1 MRCVWN
7 DKKSKPKKANNK
19 YNELYYNSKVLS
31 KKYYFCTKN
40 TKLKNNGVKNI

>member
-19 YNELYYNSKVLS
+19 YNELYCNSKVLS
-31 KKYYFCTKN
+31 KKYHFCTKN
-40 TKLKNNGVKNI
+40 AKLKNNGIKNM